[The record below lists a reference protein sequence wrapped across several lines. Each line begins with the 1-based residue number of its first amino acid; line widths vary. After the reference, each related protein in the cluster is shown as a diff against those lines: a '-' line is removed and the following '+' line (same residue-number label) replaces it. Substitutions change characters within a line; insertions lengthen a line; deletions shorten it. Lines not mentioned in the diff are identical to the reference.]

1 MTASRSDT
9 GWRAPSRP
17 GIRARNA
24 LVVIF
29 GVNGL
34 LLATWASR
42 IPAIA
47 DSARLSDAQL
57 GLALLAPAIGALV
70 AFELSGRAVARY
82 GSAPVTVAAAAA
94 FCLTLPPLALADHGL
109 GPLFVALLLLGIANG
124 AVDVAQNT
132 HGVAVE
138 QAMGRPALSGM
149 HAAFSAG
156 GFLGAGLGAVAAGA
170 NLGVGLHFTGAAVLA
185 LAATLLTARHL
196 PLRVAGPTP
205 ASASAEAWAGAPSDP
220 GSRTGDE
227 RPHAPAAPRRRGL
240 GGVLPGPVLLLGVIG
255 FACMLGEGAALDWSA
270 KYMRDSVQTSPA
282 LAALAYAGFSAAMF
296 VGRVAGDRLRARTA
310 ARRLLPTSA
319 ALAMAGLLFGLA
331 AGGPVATIVG
341 FTLFGAGLAVMVPI
355 VFATAGQ
362 LPLAATGMP
371 PATALARVTT
381 LSYLGFL
388 AGPALVGVLA
398 GLSSLRVALLL
409 PVALLAIIIV
419 LARPAL
425 RTGEPSRPL
434 PTPA

>member
-82 GSAPVTVAAAAA
+82 GSAPVTVATAAA

-109 GPLFVALLLLGIANG
+109 GPLFAALLLLGIANG

-170 NLGVGLHFTGAAVLA
+170 NLGVGPHFTGAAVLA

-196 PLRVAGPTP
+196 PLHVAGLAP
-205 ASASAEAWAGAPSDP
+205 AGAPAPAQSDP
-220 GSRTGDE
+220 GSPTGDDM
-227 RPHAPAAPRRRGL
+227 PHARAVPRRRGL

-310 ARRLLPTSA
+310 ARRLLPASA

-388 AGPALVGVLA
+388 AGPALVGALA

-409 PVALLAIIIV
+409 PVALLAIIII